1 MFSKVFSVA
10 IAATIVTASQA
21 FAWGDMYMGDGTHNL
36 NSLVPIAYYGPNY
49 CLTGLQPFVL
59 GGVFVAVRPQVVKR
73 PRKSRN
79 RANCKAR
86 SEVTKPSD
94 AAGLFFVLEQR

>member
-1 MFSKVFSVA
+1 MFSKVFSDA

-49 CLTGLQPFVL
+49 CLTGLQPFAL
-59 GGVFVAVRPQVVKR
+59 GAVI
-73 PRKSRN
+73 
-79 RANCKAR
+79 CCG
-86 SEVTKPSD
+86 T
-94 AAGLFFVLEQR
+94 AAGG